1 MCEKQAKGEEKLRE
15 TKDYLDDIIKSSA
28 DAIVVVDMEGIVRS
42 WNKAAED
49 YIREKIFDKPEEYYN
64 LKKLQKSAQVDRRL
78 TLREILEKIFDLIPY
93 FKSKEEL
100 LDEEFN
106 KFVSVYK
113 PEPEYILP
121 IKNFLKAYISDRE
134 VQDIVETKQ
143 FARFAT
149 HPAQEDFRA
158 LSPELRN
165 TIPEYVKDYVSL
177 NTYM

>member
-1 MCEKQAKGEEKLRE
+1 MRVDRELFGHFAGTVKEHDFVVQKVEEG
-15 TKDYLDDIIKSSA
+15 DF
-28 DAIVVVDMEGIVRS
+28 
-42 WNKAAED
+42 KAAED
-49 YIREKIFDKPEEYYN
+49 YIRKKIFDKPEEYYN

-78 TLREILEKIFDLIPY
+78 TLREILERIFDLIPY

-106 KFVSVYK
+106 KFVSVCK
-113 PEPEYILP
+113 PDPEYIIP

-165 TIPEYVKDYVSL
+165 IIPEYVKDYVSL